1 MRLDLFLK
9 QTTLI
14 KRRTV
19 AKELADKGRVFIND
33 KVAKPSTEV
42 RTNDTIKLILGNRI
56 VTCRAGFEMK
66 GRREVPVVLDSK
78 VEKHDQD

>member
-19 AKELADKGRVFIND
+19 AKELADKGRVFVND
-33 KVAKPSTEV
+33 KIAKPSAEV

-56 VTCRAGFEMK
+56 VTCVAGFEMK

>member
-14 KRRTV
+14 KRRTI
-19 AKELADKGRVFIND
+19 AKELADKGRIFVNG

-42 RTNDTIKLILGNRI
+42 KANDSLKLVLGSRI
-56 VTCRAGFEMK
+56 ITCTAGFELRGK
-66 GRREVPVVLDSK
+66 REFPVVIDSK
-78 VEKHDQD
+78 VEKNDQD

>member
-14 KRRTV
+14 KRRTI
-19 AKELADKGRVFIND
+19 AKELADKGKIFVND

-42 RTNDTIKLILGNRI
+42 KTGDFLRLVLGSRI
-56 VTCRAGFEMK
+56 VSCEAVLELRGK
-66 GRREVPVVLDSK
+66 REIASVINNK
-78 VEKHDQD
+78 IEKNDQD